1 MEVIRESRGVICD
14 FYRKIKTTRNSSG
27 IPMVKLSLQ
36 LEAVSVNFNAK
47 LLIMFHDGDFSFLD
61 VLFNLYT
68 CFSKLVC
75 FSVVVGKEF
84 EGEKEFFS
92 NGEWEERLDKW
103 KARQEK
109 RDLQNKEEGKDDQG
123 EDDYL

>member
-1 MEVIRESRGVICD
+1 
-14 FYRKIKTTRNSSG
+14 
-27 IPMVKLSLQ
+27 MVKLSLQ